1 MRRCYELQPVYL
13 SVELKK
19 KNYMKNL
26 STLLVLLLLPYAIH
40 AQQPSCEKTMQESLQ
55 ETADMLNKPELQQL
69 WNISLN
75 APIIIIDHLENKM
88 YFTAIENGEVQPIK
102 EEEWN
107 NKVPLANS
115 FFDYEGKRYVTIIHA
130 ALMNSPCEQ
139 RINLL
144 SHEIFHTYQKA
155 LGIENQHSV
164 NYHMDEV
171 KGRAL
176 LQIEMKA
183 LQQALSGDLSSLYD
197 ALYVRTYRQSIYPN
211 NNEDLYELNEGLA
224 EYTGVKLSVVN
235 MREYVKNRLNYDISR
250 GYTNAFGY
258 FTGSAYATILDTLYP
273 QWRYDK
279 DLTKGLIY
287 LIKKEMPEYNIAIE
301 KNELDKLLA
310 KYDYTLILEKEKEE
324 LSSFGDIEKFKKLL
338 DPATSKLCLANQR
351 INFTYNPH
359 DRVIA
364 LDDAVLLRNMNIM
377 GEWGQLSI
385 KSGVVRMNDWSA
397 FYLLPPTSISSNV
410 VQGDDYELKLN
421 HGWKIEEENGLYRIV
436 IEQ

>member
-1 MRRCYELQPVYL
+1 
-13 SVELKK
+13 
-19 KNYMKNL
+19 MKNL

>member
-1 MRRCYELQPVYL
+1 M
-13 SVELKK
+13 
-19 KNYMKNL
+19 
-26 STLLVLLLLPYAIH
+26 
-40 AQQPSCEKTMQESLQ
+40 
-55 ETADMLNKPELQQL
+55 
-69 WNISLN
+69 
-75 APIIIIDHLENKM
+75 
-88 YFTAIENGEVQPIK
+88 
-102 EEEWN
+102 
-107 NKVPLANS
+107 
-115 FFDYEGKRYVTIIHA
+115 
-130 ALMNSPCEQ
+130 
-139 RINLL
+139 
-144 SHEIFHTYQKA
+144 
-155 LGIENQHSV
+155 
-164 NYHMDEV
+164 
-171 KGRAL
+171 
-176 LQIEMKA
+176 
-183 LQQALSGDLSSLYD
+183 
-197 ALYVRTYRQSIYPN
+197 
-211 NNEDLYELNEGLA
+211 
-224 EYTGVKLSVVN
+224 TGVKHIVAIARNSGQLAINPFAGYLISPEVKDRGFLYKEELSSKLSAAN
-235 MREYVKNRLNYDISR
+235 MHEYVKNRLNYDISR

-287 LIKKEMPEYNIAIE
+287 LIKKEMHEYKIAIE

-338 DPATSKLCLANQR
+338 NPTTSKLCLSNQR

-364 LDDAVLLRNMNIM
+364 LGEAVLLRNMNIM

-410 VQGDDYELKLN
+410 VQGDNYELNLN
-421 HGWKIEEENGLYRIV
+421 QDWKIEEENGLYRIV

>member
-1 MRRCYELQPVYL
+1 
-13 SVELKK
+13 
-19 KNYMKNL
+19 MKNL
-26 STLLVLLLLPYAIH
+26 STLLVSLLLTCATYG
-40 AQQPSCEKTMQESLQ
+40 QQPPCEKTMRESLQ
-55 ETADMLNKPELQQL
+55 ETADLLNKPESQQL
-69 WNISLN
+69 WNVSLN
-75 APIIIIDHLENKM
+75 APVIIIDHFKNKI

-115 FFDYEGKRYVTIIHA
+115 FFDYEGKRYITIIHA

-144 SHEIFHTYQKA
+144 SHEIFHTYQKG

-171 KGRAL
+171 EGRAL

-183 LQQALSGDLSSLYD
+183 LQQALSGDISGLYD
-197 ALYVRTYRQSIYPN
+197 ALHVRTYRQSIYPN

-224 EYTGVKLSVVN
+224 EYTGAKLSVAN
-235 MREYVKNRLNYDISR
+235 MHEYVKNRLNYDISR

-301 KNELDKLLA
+301 KNGLDKLLA

-338 DPATSKLCLANQR
+338 DPATSKLCLPNQR

-359 DRVIA
+359 DRVIV
-364 LDDAVLLRNMNIM
+364 LDNAVLLRNMNIM
-377 GEWGQLSI
+377 GEWGQLRI

-397 FYLLPPTSISSNV
+397 FYLLPPTSISLNV
-410 VQGDDYELKLN
+410 VQGDDYELNLN
-421 HGWKIEEENGLYRIV
+421 QDWKIEEENGLYRIV
-436 IEQ
+436 CLFSQRVYSFGEKTGQSEKSVGF